1 MTPTNP
7 LDDKVIIRKSH
18 FAEICA
24 MLNPL
29 NQEQDRVAN
38 KAMRLLAQNNTGWAA
53 VPVKPTKEQLDKAI
67 CPMPD
72 YRPDD
77 DDFDDLEYEMASHD
91 RHEGKMYW
99 ECLLAA
105 SPPLPGGG
113 E

>member
-1 MTPTNP
+1 MNK
-7 LDDKVIIRKSH
+7 LDDKVIIDRPVLETIR
-18 FAEICA
+18 EILRTIDQCPTTLA
-24 MLNPL
+24 M
-29 NQEQDRVAN
+29 VN
-38 KAMRLLAQNNTGWAA
+38 KALATDLTGWAA

-99 ECLLAA
+99 ECLLEA